1 MLVFKSLIVSVLIAC
16 VFGEDWVLCL
26 AAVVLDSLSCGF
38 CAACVKALLLMLS
51 IFIGYSLFVCFKQ
64 IPSHC
69 ASFAC
74 IRERNCGARVLGFA
88 PFATLSSANLLCLI
102 VGLHIES
109 FGVEWCNSVILR
121 DTRAGE
127 LLYHHIVMIG
137 INAFVESFLWELL
150 GCA

>member
-1 MLVFKSLIVSVLIAC
+1 MARGGFRIYPLCYAKWRKSLMP
-16 VFGEDWVLCL
+16 
-26 AAVVLDSLSCGF
+26 
-38 CAACVKALLLMLS
+38 KATNY
-51 IFIGYSLFVCFKQ
+51 GYAQ
-64 IPSHC
+64 
-69 ASFAC
+69 
-74 IRERNCGARVLGFA
+74 
-88 PFATLSSANLLCLI
+88 
-102 VGLHIES
+102 S